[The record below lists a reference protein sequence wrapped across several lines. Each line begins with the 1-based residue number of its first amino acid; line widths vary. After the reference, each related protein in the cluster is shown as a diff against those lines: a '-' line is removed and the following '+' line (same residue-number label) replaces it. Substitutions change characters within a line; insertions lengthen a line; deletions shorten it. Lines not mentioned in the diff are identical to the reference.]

1 MRTISNYIGER
12 DKSKWLIKEAIDNLN
27 STLLKYID
35 KLYKMA

>member
-12 DKSKWLIKEAIDNLN
+12 DKSKWMIKEALGNLN
-27 STLLKYID
+27 TTLIKYVD